1 MSRLFRWSALVL
13 LVPVVAGCSG
23 RGDPLFPELG
33 DGKADVADRVDV
45 KGALAWEVPVDG
57 AMTED
62 LEFHG
67 YTLDARAGALATVEV
82 TQAGSSRSMDSSLFI
97 YGPRSA
103 SGGYGSEAIAFD
115 DDSGWGRLSRLRDL
129 ELAEGGTYL
138 VVVGTHD
145 GRGRGRYRLKASCP
159 AGDCA
164 PVAAGECHPVV
175 AEAVLACVADQVAN
189 ADAGTM
195 TAIDAL
201 ELCVDAEVIAPAY
214 DQICA
219 SAPEPFCER
228 PFEEFA
234 AAQAVA
240 CRWELDDRLYDEMC
254 VFGSWWTDLRRLP
267 WLQETLQREIVSDQG
282 LDPLTRDQVVAA
294 VRSTGFEVDTVAEA
308 LAVVDGNVV
317 IRHELWDASGRRAF
331 TLMEFGAGDTALGLY
346 FAFGTTDRVARIN
359 DSDVVECTVHT
370 GGEERVCRGEDD
382 CADGLACLG
391 VASEIGRGRCVD
403 LGLQTPGEG
412 ATCNGEVT
420 GDCPQGSGLVCAG
433 LTREPEGVCLPAWT
447 RGRFATTPQQDIPD
461 DDPAGARATL
471 VAYGLA
477 DRDTDVE
484 VLAFIQHDRPGD
496 LRVTLIA
503 PDGQEKLVFDGPADP
518 DFLDL
523 HEAIDFGGDAPVN
536 GVWTLRVVDEAA
548 GQTGRIE
555 SFQLWLGSRAGS
567 P

>member
-1 MSRLFRWSALVL
+1 MSRALHWSVLVL
-13 LVPVVAGCSG
+13 IVAGCSD
-23 RGDPLFPELG
+23 RGDPLFPDLG
-33 DGKADVADRVDV
+33 DGKADVADHVEL

-57 AMTED
+57 EMTED

-67 YTLDARAGALATVEV
+67 YTLETRAGAVATIEV
-82 TQAGSSRSMDSSLFI
+82 TQAGSSRSMDSALFI
-97 YGPRSA
+97 YGPRSEG
-103 SGGYGSEAIAFD
+103 GGYGSEAIAFD

-129 ELAEGGTYL
+129 ELAEAGTYL

-164 PVAAGECHPVV
+164 PVADAGECHPVV
-175 AEAVLACVADQVAN
+175 ADAVLACVADQLRN

-195 TAIDAL
+195 SPIDAL

-219 SAPEPFCER
+219 SAPEPFCDH

-240 CRWELDDRLYDEMC
+240 CRWGLDDQLYDQMC
-254 VFGSWWTDLRRLP
+254 AFGSWFRDLRHLP
-267 WLQETLQREIVSDQG
+267 WLQETMQREIVSDEG
-282 LDPLTRDQVVAA
+282 LDALTRDQVVAA
-294 VRSTGFEVDTVAEA
+294 VRSAGFDVDTVAEA
-308 LAVVDGNVV
+308 LAVVDQNVV
-317 IRHELWDASGRRAF
+317 NRHEIWDASGRRAF
-331 TLMEFGAGDTALGLY
+331 TLMEFGAGDTALGQY
-346 FAFGTTDRVARIN
+346 VAFGTTDPVARIN

-370 GGEERVCRGEDD
+370 GAEERDCRDEDD
-382 CADGLACLG
+382 CTGGLICLG
-391 VASEIGRGRCVD
+391 VVGDLGRGRCVD
-403 LGLQTPGEG
+403 VARLTAGEG

-433 LTREPEGVCLPAWT
+433 ITREPEGVCLPAWT

-484 VLAFIQHDRPGD
+484 VLAFIHHDRPGD
-496 LRVTLIA
+496 LRVTVIA
-503 PDGQEKLVFDGPADP
+503 PNGEEKLVFDGPADP

-523 HEAIDFGGDAPVN
+523 HESIDFGGDTAVN
-536 GVWTLRVVDEAA
+536 GVWTLKVVDDAS

-555 SFQLWLGSRAGS
+555 SFQIWLGSRVE
-567 P
+567 